1 MAGDMTTRSRYSLS
15 FTSGSLLMRES
26 VVAAPLY
33 LAEHDWGTVRSRLVE
48 ENLLQTRT
56 ASSAQRRSRETVQ
69 RLEVLTDPEL
79 ELLVDS
85 TSTERGH
92 LLWTAACRR
101 YSLIGEFAVEVLR
114 EKFLLMVSS
123 VTHDDFDTF
132 VHEKAIWHEELADLR
147 ESTLTKLRATL
158 FRMLIEAG
166 LLSETWR
173 INQVL
178 LSDRVLELLG
188 LRTPSDVRF
197 FPTKVGLA

>member
-33 LAEHDWGTVRSRLVE
+33 LAERDWGTVRSRLEE

-132 VHEKAIWHEELADLR
+132 VREKAIWHEELADLR